1 MWDNKR
7 NTSNLTNKY
16 LNPDLNAAEGTAN
29 YGYMD
34 FLSNGFKT
42 RATGNTDEINQSGH
56 TFIYMAFAENPFVSS
71 TGVPGTAK

>member
-16 LNPDLNAAEGTAN
+16 LNPDLTSAEGTAN
-29 YGYMD
+29 YGNID

-42 RATGNTDEINQSGH
+42 RSASNDEINQSGH
-56 TFIYMAFAENPFVSS
+56 TFIYMAFAENPFVASNFN
-71 TGVPGTAK
+71 PATAR